1 MNMESANLKQIF
13 GQAVKKYRQEK
24 SISQEKLAE
33 ITGLHRTYIS
43 EVERGTRNVS
53 LINIIKIAKGL
64 DINSSQIFME
74 MERNNGG

>member
-1 MNMESANLKQIF
+1 MESANLKQIF
-13 GQAVKKYRQEK
+13 GQTVKKYRQEK

-74 MERNNGG
+74 MEKNNGG